1 MAAIQYF
8 WADLD
13 GASKNIKTAYNLCMK
28 ESDITSK
35 VLVLV
40 VYSVVLYSQGD
51 LVRAEMKIKEMD
63 TIIQKNKVNP
73 FLQSMYIS
81 WKATFL
87 IMQNHLEKA
96 RDFLE
101 MHGVWTGKPISY
113 AEEYRYIPLAL
124 LLMGEYKL
132 EEAFRLLSKL
142 YDLAK
147 AQNRIERLIEIN
159 IFFSII
165 YQGTGEKEKAMNCL
179 LESLEFAS
187 ADEILMYHLNYLSQI
202 DTLLGEVFKNEATGK
217 IKLPQGFIHKLK
229 NAIEKR
235 KKVSPS
241 QIGLT
246 TRERET
252 LQLMAENLSNQAIA
266 DKLFISLNTVKTRL
280 KDLYVKLEVDSRTKA
295 VEKAKQMRLI

>member
-1 MAAIQYF
+1 V
-8 WADLD
+8 
-13 GASKNIKTAYNLCMK
+13 G
-28 ESDITSK
+28 
-35 VLVLV
+35 
-40 VYSVVLYSQGD
+40 
-51 LVRAEMKIKEMD
+51 AEMKIKEMD
-63 TIIQKNKVNP
+63 TIIQKNRVNP

-87 IMQNHLEKA
+87 ILQNQLEKA

-101 MHGVWTGKPISY
+101 MHGVWTGKTISY

-142 YDLAK
+142 YDMAK
-147 AQNRIERLIEIN
+147 AQNRIERMIEIN

-165 YQGTGEKEKAMNCL
+165 YQATGEKEKAMDSL

-187 ADEILMYHLNYLSQI
+187 ADEILMYHLNYLDQI
-202 DTLLGEVFKNEATGK
+202 NPLLQEVFKNGAIGK
-217 IKLPQGFIHKLK
+217 VKLPQGFIHKLK
-229 NAIEKR
+229 GAIEKR
-235 KKVSPS
+235 KKVSPN

-252 LQLMAENLSNQAIA
+252 LQLMAENLSNQEIA